1 MTDRQLAQAALKW
14 CLAERRRLEAQEDRR
29 IAKQALRLCQRE
41 QERLVL
47 RDAARQLARRAGTLD
62 MLLKGGWD
70 EARHP
75 RASDGRFGDVAGE
88 HGGGDQGGGK
98 PSGKPASGSKARP
111 KSVSLLGRLRSPMRR
126 RRIISAL
133 RSESDMAEATSA
145 YNVPDSGAFDCLY
158 LQDADGK
165 AVTGRENIR
174 RFLEARAHA
183 SRIVSRQGSTPEAKR
198 AAERVLSLA
207 AHAFE
212 LKTLLVSPKSEVRMG
227 KKARERKWRYA
238 ERYGLTPHLVAV
250 DKRRGSKHSGHTVHV
265 SVGELSPSH
274 RLADMD
280 KVDGYASL
288 IGHVCPGCGKGAK

>member
-1 MTDRQLAQAALKW
+1 MNYVK
-14 CLAERRRLEAQEDRR
+14 E
-29 IAKQALRLCQRE
+29 LRN
-41 QERLVL
+41 VL
-47 RDAARQLARRAGTLD
+47 RTWLAHEQRKLARVRLKDAAGRLSRRVRRFGL
-62 MLLKGGWD
+62 LLKGGWD

-88 HGGGDQGGGK
+88 HGGGDQGG
-98 PSGKPASGSKARP
+98 SKPASGSKARP

-126 RRIISAL
+126 RRVISAL

-145 YNVPDSGAFDCLY
+145 YNVPDSGAFDCIF

-165 AVTGRENIR
+165 AVTGRENVR

-183 SRIVSRQGSTPEAKR
+183 ARIVSRQGSTPEAKR
-198 AAERVLSLA
+198 AAERVLSLP
-207 AHAFE
+207 AHGFE

-265 SVGELSPSH
+265 SVGELSPTH

-280 KVDGYASL
+280 KVADYGSL
-288 IGHVCPGCGKGAK
+288 ISAVCPECKRGK